1 MKKLSITVK
10 ISLLVISLIITL
22 LLLSGYFITSFAGV
36 IQGNQQDSELRA
48 FETALAD
55 HWSETKDH
63 LTLLR
68 ALGPDFFS
76 KKITEEEMQAAV
88 DQGHDLIQALSA
100 HFSTL
105 DTSIENTWNS
115 ANPDA
120 LLENYLEAYN
130 QNWEQVVVAFE
141 SAAEVWLTK
150 GSWNQRNAADK
161 GIVAAIEP
169 MDDSVNS
176 FRSYFGKMFSLRTQ
190 ELIKNQQSVIQNTLL
205 AIVVIIGAALLAS
218 YFVLRKLKADLLSI
232 VTMTNKLANGDL
244 TIQVTANKNGDEVD
258 NVKLAVIQM
267 NQQLRNIV
275 ETVINIAE
283 HLRSS
288 SAGILSDTEHRLKDA
303 EHQQDNLHQLAAA
316 IEQLEGYSNQVNSA
330 ATESLGVASEATD
343 AAKIGRDTVS
353 ETVSS
358 IESLAEDIVK
368 SVSVI
373 KNLDSQAENITTV
386 ITSIQAIAEQTNLLA
401 LNAAIEAARAG
412 EQGRGFA
419 VVADEVRSL
428 AARTHTSTE
437 EIQQTLGDLR
447 NETGLAVDVIE
458 GSHEKSDQSV
468 AKASAAG
475 QAISAFDQAVAQ
487 ITQWTHETANASTE
501 QTTTLANIST
511 IVSDVNKI
519 TEENTKRAKHSL
531 ESTESLNELSESLV
545 KSIAFFK
552 VN

>member
-10 ISLLVISLIITL
+10 ISLLVISLIVTL

-36 IQGNQQDSELRA
+36 IQGNQQDAELRA
-48 FETALAD
+48 FETALAE
-55 HWSETKDH
+55 HWSVTKDH
-63 LTLLR
+63 LTALR
-68 ALGPDFFS
+68 ALGPEFFS

-88 DQGHDLIQALSA
+88 EQGHDLIQALSA

-169 MDDSVNS
+169 MDGSVNS

-218 YFVLRKLKADLLSI
+218 YFVLRKLKTDLLSI

-244 TIQVTANKNGDEVD
+244 TIQVTANENGDEVD

-267 NQQLRNIV
+267 NQQLRTIV

-288 SAGILSDTEHRLKDA
+288 SAGILNDTEHRLKDA

-330 ATESLGVASEATD
+330 ATESLAVASEASD

-447 NETGLAVDVIE
+447 NETGLAVNVIE

-519 TEENTKRAKHSL
+519 TEENTERAKHSL